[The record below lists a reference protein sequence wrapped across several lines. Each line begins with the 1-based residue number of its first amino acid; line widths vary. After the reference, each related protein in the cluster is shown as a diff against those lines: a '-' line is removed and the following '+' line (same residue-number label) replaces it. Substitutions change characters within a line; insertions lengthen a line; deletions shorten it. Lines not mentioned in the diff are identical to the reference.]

1 MSTDRAFSIF
11 DQLVTSIGLYNCESW
26 LPLIMTKKSFTNS
39 ECLLGFWE
47 DFQLE
52 TLNQKICRMV
62 LGVHKKS
69 SRLGTIGELGR
80 FPLFVKALCHLLKYQ
95 AQIIKSESG
104 TLINNVVRENET
116 GPNPGLNTWWGRVEK
131 IKQTLRIKY
140 SQYSKI
146 DIIGN
151 NIKKQLKSKFEMF
164 WLAEINKIKLGNDNK
179 NYNKLRFYS
188 TIKGCFKK
196 ELYID
201 LVPNRAQ
208 RADLSRIRIS
218 SSRLAIEVLRYQTP
232 KVPEEK
238 RYCRYCSPSSFDN
251 QIEGYI
257 DNELHFLT
265 TCSSFTLKRNCLFSK
280 MESIK
285 SGFYKLSSMEKAAT
299 LLCPTS
305 VVTAKLV
312 NKCIQ
317 MLFKCHTKL
326 YEGSYQYILGLI
338 PINKCG
344 CTLSSSVGNE

>member
-1 MSTDRAFSIF
+1 
-11 DQLVTSIGLYNCESW
+11 
-26 LPLIMTKKSFTNS
+26 
-39 ECLLGFWE
+39 
-47 DFQLE
+47 
-52 TLNQKICRMV
+52 
-62 LGVHKKS
+62 
-69 SRLGTIGELGR
+69 
-80 FPLFVKALCHLLKYQ
+80 
-95 AQIIKSESG
+95 
-104 TLINNVVRENET
+104 
-116 GPNPGLNTWWGRVEK
+116 
-131 IKQTLRIKY
+131 
-140 SQYSKI
+140 
-146 DIIGN
+146 
-151 NIKKQLKSKFEMF
+151 MF

-179 NYNKLRFYS
+179 NHNKLRFYS
-188 TIKGCFKK
+188 SIKGCFKK
-196 ELYID
+196 EPYID

-312 NKCIQ
+312 NKYIQ
-317 MLFKCHTKL
+317 ILFNCRTQL
-326 YEGSYQYILGLI
+326 DEGFAVFNMGYERGVI
-338 PINKCG
+338 P
-344 CTLSSSVGNE
+344 NEFFDNDDNDSID